1 MIVADLMTKN
11 VAHVG
16 TEETLGR
23 AAQLLWERDC
33 GALPVLRSDGSV
45 VGMITDRDICMAAWS
60 RGSAPAAITVADAMS
75 TQLVACSPR
84 DTIAD
89 VENRMRSNQL
99 RRLPVL
105 DEAQQLVGI
114 ISLAD
119 LARQAGNNGVEGTLA
134 GICMPAASPAALG
147 ARA

>member
-1 MIVADLMTKN
+1 MKVADLMTKN
-11 VAHVG
+11 VACIG
-16 TEETLGR
+16 TEDKLGS
-23 AAQLLWERDC
+23 AAQLLWEHDC
-33 GALPVLRSDGSV
+33 GALPVRRADGKV

-60 RGSAPAAITVADAMS
+60 RGLAPDAITVADAMS
-75 TQLVACSPR
+75 TQLVGCSAH
-84 DTIAD
+84 DSITD
-89 VENRMRSNQL
+89 VESRMRSNQL

-105 DEAQQLVGI
+105 DEGGQLVGI